1 MKKIMYITITAAIWL
16 LLFNAYAAYAQVTY
30 LDAGEKVDHYPK
42 VEWLRGVPLERFEKD
57 KIYVIELWATWC
69 RPCIEALPHLS
80 DLESKFGDKIVFIG
94 QNVMDPD
101 SEKVKAFIARN
112 EKIMNYRIAYGGMQ
126 ESDFYKNWM
135 KPSATM
141 GIPRTFVIQNNILVW
156 MTSPS
161 ELNERVLQLLVD
173 KKFSVEAAQK
183 LK

>member
-1 MKKIMYITITAAIWL
+1 MKKNICLTITAALWL
-16 LLFNAYAAYAQVTY
+16 LLFTTYTANAQVVY
-30 LDAGEKVDHYPK
+30 LDAGEKVDNYPK

-80 DLESKFGDKIVFIG
+80 DLESKFGDKVVFIG

-101 SEKVKAFIARN
+101 ISKVKAFIARN
-112 EKIMNYRIAYGGMQ
+112 EKLMKYNIAYGGM
-126 ESDFYKNWM
+126 EDSDFYKNWM
-135 KPSATM
+135 KPSATI
-141 GIPRTFVIQNNILVW
+141 GIPRTFVIQNNTLVW

-173 KKFSVEAAQK
+173 KKFNIEAAQK